1 MKTTTL
7 QGANNL
13 AIEAYE
19 FEVKDPKAI
28 FMVLHGSVDHKVH
41 YVDFAEAMQKE
52 GILVVLPDLRGHGNS
67 YDEKIGYLSKDNNG
81 WELYK
86 QDLSLIKKVY
96 QEKYP
101 SVPFFVSGHSMGAML
116 VQDWIT
122 KESVDGAILSGAGY
136 TSPWFMQ
143 LGLLV
148 IRQEARKLGYEARS
162 PKLHQLIYGGLQ
174 SQAEKMG
181 LESFITRDV
190 DQRKRYKADE
200 KCQFIITVDY
210 ANQLAK
216 GILNVGRSKTYNI
229 KSETPILMI
238 SGEKDPVGGK
248 NNKFIKRISNKYEK
262 NGNPVTVYLYPDA
275 FHNVLQELN
284 RTEVFADLA
293 EWILSATPAS

>member
-1 MKTTTL
+1 MRTITL

-19 FEVKDPKAI
+19 FEVKEPKAI
-28 FMVLHGSVDHKVH
+28 FMVLHGSVDHKLH
-41 YVDFAEAMQKE
+41 YMDFAEAMQKE

-136 TSPWFMQ
+136 TSPWLVQ
-143 LGLLV
+143 LGLFV
-148 IRQEARKLGYEARS
+148 IRQEARKLGYDARS
-162 PKLHQLIYGGLQ
+162 PKLHQLIYGSLQ

-181 LESFITRDV
+181 LDSFITRDV
-190 DQRKRYKADE
+190 EQRKRYKADE

-229 KSETPILMI
+229 KSETSILMI

-284 RTEVFADLA
+284 RTEVFADVA

>member
-1 MKTTTL
+1 MKTITL
-7 QGANNL
+7 QGANQL

-19 FEVKDPKAI
+19 FEVKEPKAI

-190 DQRKRYKADE
+190 EQRKRYKADE

-284 RTEVFADLA
+284 RTEVFADVA

>member
-1 MKTTTL
+1 MRTITL

-19 FEVKDPKAI
+19 FEVKEPKAI
-28 FMVLHGSVDHKVH
+28 FMVLHGSVDHKLH
-41 YVDFAEAMQKE
+41 YMDFAEAMQKE

-86 QDLSLIKKVY
+86 QDLSLVKKVY

-136 TSPWFMQ
+136 TSPWLVQ
-143 LGLLV
+143 LGLFV
-148 IRQEARKLGYEARS
+148 IRQEARKLGYDARS
-162 PKLHQLIYGGLQ
+162 PKLHQLIYGSLQ

-181 LESFITRDV
+181 LDSFITRDV
-190 DQRKRYKADE
+190 EQRKRYKADE

-248 NNKFIKRISNKYEK
+248 NNKFIKRISNQYEK

-284 RTEVFADLA
+284 RTEVFADVA

>member
-1 MKTTTL
+1 MRTITL

-19 FEVKDPKAI
+19 FEVKEPKAI
-28 FMVLHGSVDHKVH
+28 FMVLHGSVDHKLH
-41 YVDFAEAMQKE
+41 YMDFAEAMQKE

-148 IRQEARKLGYEARS
+148 IRQEARKHGYEARS

-190 DQRKRYKADE
+190 EQRKRYKADE

-229 KSETPILMI
+229 KSETSILMI

-248 NNKFIKRISNKYEK
+248 NNKFIKRISNQYEK

-284 RTEVFADLA
+284 RTEVFADVA

>member
-1 MKTTTL
+1 MKTITL
-7 QGANNL
+7 QGVNQL

-28 FMVLHGSVDHKVH
+28 FMVLHGSVDHKLH

-67 YDEKIGYLSKDNNG
+67 YEEKIGYLSKDNNG

-96 QEKYP
+96 HEKYP
-101 SVPFFVSGHSMGAML
+101 SAPFFVSGHSMGAML

-136 TSPWFMQ
+136 TSPWLMQ

-162 PKLHQLIYGGLQ
+162 PKLHQLIYGSLQ

-181 LESFITRDV
+181 LESVSTRDV
-190 DQRKRYKADE
+190 EQRKRYKADE

-238 SGEKDPVGGK
+238 SGGKDPVGGK
-248 NNKFIKRISNKYEK
+248 NNKFIKRISNQYEK

-284 RTEVFADLA
+284 RTEVFADVA
-293 EWILSATPAS
+293 EWILSATPVS

>member
-1 MKTTTL
+1 MRTITL

-19 FEVKDPKAI
+19 FEVKEPKAI
-28 FMVLHGSVDHKVH
+28 FMVLHGSVDHKLH
-41 YVDFAEAMQKE
+41 YMDFAEAMQKE

-86 QDLSLIKKVY
+86 QDLSLVKKVY

-148 IRQEARKLGYEARS
+148 IRQEARKHGYEARS

-190 DQRKRYKADE
+190 EQRKRYKADE

-229 KSETPILMI
+229 KSETSILMI
-238 SGEKDPVGGK
+238 TG
-248 NNKFIKRISNKYEK
+248 
-262 NGNPVTVYLYPDA
+262 
-275 FHNVLQELN
+275 
-284 RTEVFADLA
+284 
-293 EWILSATPAS
+293 

>member
-1 MKTTTL
+1 MKTISL

-28 FMVLHGSVDHKVH
+28 FMVLHGSVDHKLH
-41 YVDFAEAMQKE
+41 YMDFAEAMQKE

-67 YDEKIGYLSKDNNG
+67 YEEKIGYLSKDNNG

-148 IRQEARKLGYEARS
+148 IRQEARKLGYDARS
-162 PKLHQLIYGGLQ
+162 PKLHQLIYGSLQ

-181 LESFITRDV
+181 LDSFITRDV
-190 DQRKRYKADE
+190 EQRKRYKADE

-248 NNKFIKRISNKYEK
+248 NNKFIKRISNQYEK

-284 RTEVFADLA
+284 RTEVFADVA

>member
-1 MKTTTL
+1 
-7 QGANNL
+7 
-13 AIEAYE
+13 
-19 FEVKDPKAI
+19 
-28 FMVLHGSVDHKVH
+28 
-41 YVDFAEAMQKE
+41 
-52 GILVVLPDLRGHGNS
+52 
-67 YDEKIGYLSKDNNG
+67 
-81 WELYK
+81 
-86 QDLSLIKKVY
+86 
-96 QEKYP
+96 
-101 SVPFFVSGHSMGAML
+101 MGAML

-162 PKLHQLIYGGLQ
+162 PKLHQLIYGSLQ

-190 DQRKRYKADE
+190 EQRKRYKADE

-238 SGEKDPVGGK
+238 SGGKDPVGGK

-284 RTEVFADLA
+284 RTEVFEDVA

>member
-1 MKTTTL
+1 MKTITL
-7 QGANNL
+7 QGANQL

-19 FEVKDPKAI
+19 FEVKEPKAI

-52 GILVVLPDLRGHGNS
+52 GIVVVLPDLRGHGNS

-190 DQRKRYKADE
+190 EQRKRYKADE

-238 SGEKDPVGGK
+238 SGGKDPVSGK

-284 RTEVFADLA
+284 RTEVFADVA

>member
-1 MKTTTL
+1 MRTITL

-19 FEVKDPKAI
+19 FEVKEPKAI
-28 FMVLHGSVDHKVH
+28 FMVLHGSVDHKLH
-41 YVDFAEAMQKE
+41 YMDFAEAMQKE

-86 QDLSLIKKVY
+86 QDLSLVKKVY

-148 IRQEARKLGYEARS
+148 IRQEARKHGYEARS

-190 DQRKRYKADE
+190 EQRKRYKADE

-216 GILNVGRSKTYNI
+216 GILNVGRSKTYNV

-284 RTEVFADLA
+284 RTEVFADVA

>member
-1 MKTTTL
+1 MRTITL

-19 FEVKDPKAI
+19 FEVKEPKAI
-28 FMVLHGSVDHKVH
+28 FMVLHGSVDHKLH
-41 YVDFAEAMQKE
+41 YMDFAEAMQKE

-86 QDLSLIKKVY
+86 QDLSLVKKVY

-148 IRQEARKLGYEARS
+148 IRQEARKHGYEARS

-190 DQRKRYKADE
+190 EQRKRYKADE

-229 KSETPILMI
+229 KSETSILMI

-248 NNKFIKRISNKYEK
+248 NNKFIKRISNQYEK

-284 RTEVFADLA
+284 RTEVFADVA

>member
-1 MKTTTL
+1 MKTISL

-28 FMVLHGSVDHKVH
+28 FMVLHGSVDHKLH
-41 YVDFAEAMQKE
+41 YMDFAEAMQKE

-67 YDEKIGYLSKDNNG
+67 YEEKIGYLSKDNNG

-136 TSPWFMQ
+136 TSPWLVQ
-143 LGLLV
+143 LGLFV
-148 IRQEARKLGYEARS
+148 IRQEARKLGYDARS
-162 PKLHQLIYGGLQ
+162 PKLHQLIYGSLQ

-181 LESFITRDV
+181 LDSFITRDV
-190 DQRKRYKADE
+190 EQRKRYKADE

-216 GILNVGRSKTYNI
+216 GILNVGRSKTFNI
-229 KSETPILMI
+229 KSETSILMI

-248 NNKFIKRISNKYEK
+248 NNKFIKRISNQYEK

-284 RTEVFADLA
+284 RTEVFADVA

>member
-1 MKTTTL
+1 MKTITL
-7 QGANNL
+7 QGANHL

-28 FMVLHGSVDHKVH
+28 FMVLHGSVDHKLH
-41 YVDFAEAMQKE
+41 YVDFAEAMQEE

-162 PKLHQLIYGGLQ
+162 PKLHQLIYGSLQ

-190 DQRKRYKADE
+190 EQRKRYKADE

-229 KSETPILMI
+229 KYETPILMI
-238 SGEKDPVGGK
+238 SGGKDPVGGK

-284 RTEVFADLA
+284 RTEVFADVA

>member
-1 MKTTTL
+1 MKTITL
-7 QGANNL
+7 QGANQL

-19 FEVKDPKAI
+19 FEVKEPKAI

-52 GILVVLPDLRGHGNS
+52 GIVVVLPDLRGHGNS

-122 KESVDGAILSGAGY
+122 KESVDGAILSGVGY

-148 IRQEARKLGYEARS
+148 IRQEARKLGYKARS

-238 SGEKDPVGGK
+238 SGGKDPVGGK

-284 RTEVFADLA
+284 RTEVFADVA